1 MTITQL
7 IQTSPTKANELF
19 SKLADTSDGA
29 IKTREKLFAELK
41 DELETLASL
50 EEKHLFPVLRKH
62 PETKGLVADAINDN
76 KQVRKLLSDLDR
88 ISKADPEFA
97 PKLTELRKV
106 FQSHVRDEKKEL
118 LPAVRKALSSEE
130 AQAVVE
136 KIEAGRAEAEQEKKS
151 EPTDHKGEP
160 KSAGGAS
167 ENSARA
173 ISEAPGKMTEAA
185 AGAAKA
191 PLDAA
196 QKIPETAA
204 GATRDV
210 VAPAADAANE
220 VAQTAAS
227 TTKKA
232 AEAAAGATKQV
243 TESAVE
249 GAGQVTEA
257 TARTAKKALRVV
269 DAGAGAA
276 KSAGETAIEG
286 ARQMT
291 EVGARQAET
300 VVLAARDT
308 ASAASRAVQPALHG
322 LTALSGMP
330 VASLNMVKDVGQV
343 WSDLVKENLET
354 GARASREIFRLRNP
368 QEIAVVQSRFAVEIL
383 QSWVNA
389 GTRMMQISL
398 RASDT
403 VKSATQR
410 ADAEGKNAVSAGS

>member
-7 IQTSPTKANELF
+7 IQTSPMKANELF

-62 PETKGLVADAINDN
+62 PETKGLVADAVNDN

-151 EPTDHKGEP
+151 EPTDKGEP

-173 ISEAPGKMTEAA
+173 ISDAPGKMTEAA

-204 GATRDV
+204 GATRDM

-220 VAQTAAS
+220 VAQTTAS

-249 GAGQVTEA
+249 VAGQVTEA

-291 EVGARQAET
+291 DVGVHQAET
-300 VVLAARDT
+300 VALAAGDRGR
-308 ASAASRAVQPALHG
+308 AESRAFHPALYG
-322 LTALSGMP
+322 YKDLSGMT
-330 VASLNMVKDVGQV
+330 VVVRKRVKAVGQV
-343 WSDLVKENLET
+343 WWDLVKKN
-354 GARASREIFRLRNP
+354 RE
-368 QEIAVVQSRFAVEIL
+368 
-383 QSWVNA
+383 A
-389 GTRMMQISL
+389 GGKR
-398 RASDT
+398 
-403 VKSATQR
+403 
-410 ADAEGKNAVSAGS
+410 KNARLTFSVV